1 MEQGK
6 KVSTFLKSRK
16 STGGSSMNLTGS
28 SNSQTLPTSMSSSSP
43 NSSILSQ
50 SISSATST
58 SASSISNGGSG
69 GSSGNVSVSNST
81 SDLAQYNE
89 NYQKRNTRQIP
100 SILLED
106 EIEKE
111 EDYPFDFE
119 RYYYESK
126 EINREVSRELVVI
139 PDDATQNQIENLP
152 KENRIK
158 SNPFDYKENKNQHI
172 DDCIKFYS
180 NNTWKSL
187 KTFNYYKNETP
198 GAIVHQLTEE
208 RIEFKTEP
216 IVNIN
221 NLNSNVNISISQAQ
235 KIASEAALE
244 AKLAPQQQTPQQQQ
258 MAALQFQQQQN
269 LKEVNYLSQQ
279 HQFQIQNTLK
289 TDKPDK
295 LHLHYLERQFRKE
308 KVLINNNNNNN
319 ENNNGENNNNSN
331 NNNNNNGENNNT
343 EFGLYSYFTLSEP
356 TVQYQEPTPYQKEKK
371 RIIQVTFKDLSFKFW
386 DGDDEPEP
394 FYCSMYLYDI
404 QKKARLSETFYFD
417 FINDKSFKM
426 TTSHITTSSGASSKD
441 VVVDDVTLAKSAIF
455 NVTARS
461 SSELE
466 NIYLILKV
474 EKVLTGDLEDHS
486 EPYIKMNLKEKEKDK
501 FKESIKSS
509 CTRLGAFRQA
519 FCWGCVPVFE
529 EGVGDDT
536 PIRPLYRHRSEM
548 TDSSMLDSTL
558 SEGSKSASAKKLKII
573 PGQCLVDI
581 KEILPNDQ
589 QSPYLNNKKF
599 ILNSSLIK
607 IDLPQLDQ
615 QQSTTTQTSTEQNNN
630 INQPGKI
637 PSNIGIE
644 NIIKECHEFSSNQ
657 RFEINTEF
665 VNNLYLY
672 PETLNLS
679 NRSGSFAARNLT
691 CKIQLL
697 ETDENPLCPE
707 GLKAIYG
714 KSKTQSFNSKAYTQV
729 TYHSKTPVFN
739 DEIKIRLPLS
749 PSPSLHILFT
759 FYHIACQKS
768 SGGGDLVDQPVA
780 YGVLPIIQYGKMIG
794 EEVFNLPL
802 AYEFPSRYTRR
813 DQEATIKYIDNKKP
827 IFQVRSK
834 LVSSIHSTDDYL
846 NSFFNNISQF
856 SFINNCLASPS
867 LSPTPTSTTPSVT
880 SPSILTS
887 PTISSQNLAN
897 SNNNN
902 STNTTTTTTTNISP
916 SNSTMEQLIKSIK
929 LLPSSKLECIIQF
942 FPILMNQLFR
952 LMTNQQHS
960 SELSMVTFITIG
972 EILSMVN
979 DVGSTIS
986 DRYVKYVFSNVNNQ
1000 AGTSNIEFL
1009 PTYEVLIK
1017 TWLEL
1022 VRFQEQN
1029 SENILRFSR
1038 FFFQVIHKSMA
1049 LSLIE
1054 RNKREEN
1061 KTRKGRFVGVRP
1073 QLAKLISILRWE
1085 SSTRAKHTFKLA
1097 KELIR
1102 SLAGFISCLVSIAD
1116 RGYVFKII
1124 DRAVNDFTHNNQIG
1138 GENEMEIYELKFEFL
1153 RIICQ
1158 NDYFVQLNIPLPF
1171 RIDSTSKLTNILTSS
1186 KHFLSDLLLNNISAG
1201 IGSKIPLIRMDA
1213 ANSLRD
1219 TLTRLEMDT
1228 RWFDQ
1233 SNKQRIVGV
1242 FTPYLTIVV
1251 NNWDNIKDDSFIM
1264 KRNILVSFIYL
1275 LKTIHINLIKIWW
1288 REEPKA
1294 KYVTLFDILNQCL
1307 EIFEFVGKE
1316 ILMDKVESSTSLR
1329 TSTAKSILEDF
1340 YSNSRNSP
1348 YGSKKL
1354 YNRSLR
1360 EKRVDSRKSVLE
1372 NNYSNNNNVGSNNN
1386 NNNNINNNVSG
1397 SPSSSTI
1404 LINSTSNSNL
1414 LSTSFVT
1421 TSSGGG
1427 GGGSGYSSKSSGS
1440 SGGSL
1445 IESTSTSSSLNGSG
1459 SGYQNQNNNSNY
1471 SPSTTRDV
1479 SSGGTLRNEKRMK
1492 STLAQN
1498 KINISDYDDRLES
1511 HLALEVGSVVLDV
1524 VDEFMCEYDRD
1535 LKTTHYFDVI
1545 EKIFN
1550 LLHSM
1555 LKKNQPVQLVPKL
1568 YATLRQFIYRF
1579 PKILFENNNSF
1590 CLDLCNAVI
1599 RHCNSVNQ
1607 TTREE
1612 ASAFTYILF
1621 RKNFEQT
1628 KKNFVRTKT
1637 QVTIGLSTIVKS
1649 INDDYFLKKSLDTI
1663 NSYAYAQADKAG
1675 TKSFSKQIEDL
1686 TKRLHTFVIDNI
1698 KINNHRDDPEMVADL
1713 YHRIADNNK
1722 SNADTRICW
1731 LQGLA
1736 DFHRTQENY
1745 VEAAQCYLHMSSL
1758 VAEYLSLIGKPI
1770 PTINGSNNFMAINKN
1785 SLEESHTFIEREED
1799 GADDNQSFTLDFFL
1813 KLVQEAILLL
1823 KESEYFEIANLVY
1836 KLLLPVHEEHLNYQE
1851 LARCHGDLQDIFK
1864 RIVECTNTQS
1874 RMLGSYYRV
1883 GLYGKRF
1890 EEMNGKEFIYKEP
1903 KITRLVEIKDRLKSL
1918 YSKKLSV
1925 PEDSIVII
1933 EGSTVDISSIE
1944 QDAAKCYLQI
1954 TSVVPYFTEEELVGR
1969 RTPFDR
1975 IVHLNR
1981 FIFETPFIE
1990 SGAGRANSIA
2000 EQYKRKTILK
2010 TSNYFPYTKKRISV
2024 ISKQEVILSPIENSI
2039 ETIDQRTE
2047 TISNEV
2053 RSKVPNPKT
2062 LQQVLQGT
2070 LRLQVNIG
2078 PQEICRVFLATD
2090 PTSGAYNYPL
2100 EQIKKLK
2107 KSLSLFLGSCS
2118 EALFINKGLVEN
2130 QSSQE
2135 FQEEMEQGYI
2145 QLTDLMESL
2154 GVLPPEGSYY
2164 PTLNLNSNGT
2174 SNNNLSNS
2182 SIYGS
2187 SNNFGGSGS
2196 PVIQLNSSMINNTGS
2211 SSGNNTPTKSHNRN
2225 SSNPNRNSTG
2235 SGSTI
2240 SLENDDD
2247 SNFNNLLSTSHV
2259 SRKSF
2264 TQRLSSGFKSD

>member
-1 MEQGK
+1 MEGK

-28 SNSQTLPTSMSSSSP
+28 NNSQTLPTSMSSSTSSSSSSSP

-50 SISSATST
+50 SI
-58 SASSISNGGSG
+58 ASSN
-69 GSSGNVSVSNST
+69 GSSGNISVTNST
-81 SDLAQYNE
+81 NDLAQFNE
-89 NYQKRNTRQIP
+89 TYQKRNTRQIP

-198 GAIVHQLTEE
+198 GAIIQQLTEE

-279 HQFQIQNTLK
+279 HQYQIQNTLK

-308 KVLINNNNNNN
+308 KVLINNNSSNSNNNN
-319 ENNNGENNNNSN
+319 N
-331 NNNNNNGENNNT
+331 NNNNNNGENNGENNENNT
-343 EFGLYSYFTLSEP
+343 ELGLYSYFTLSEP
-356 TVQYQEPTPYQKEKK
+356 TVQYQEPTPYQNEKK
-371 RIIQVTFKDLSFKFW
+371 RIVQVTFKDLSFKFW

-404 QKKARLSETFYFD
+404 HKKVRLSETFYFD

-441 VVVDDVTLAKSAIF
+441 IVVDDVTLAKSAIF

-529 EGVGDDT
+529 EGVGEDT

-558 SEGSKSASAKKLKII
+558 SEGSKSASVKKLKII

-589 QSPYLNNKKF
+589 QSPYLNNKKY
-599 ILNSSLIK
+599 ILNSSLVK
-607 IDLPQLDQ
+607 VDLPQLEQPQ
-615 QQSTTTQTSTEQNNN
+615 QTTQTTTTTTTTTEQTTNP
-630 INQPGKI
+630 IQQPGKI
-637 PSNIGIE
+637 PLNIGIE

-729 TYHSKTPVFN
+729 TYHSKSPVFN

-794 EEVFNLPL
+794 DEVFNLPL

-813 DQEATIKYIDNKKP
+813 DQEATIKYIDNKKQ

-856 SFINNCLASPS
+856 AFINNCLASPG
-867 LSPTPTSTTPSVT
+867 LSPTPTNSLTPSIT

-887 PTISSQNLAN
+887 PTISPQSSTSTSNLAI
-897 SNNNN
+897 SAAA
-902 STNTTTTTTTNISP
+902 TTMATTTTTASTSASNLSP

-979 DVGSTIS
+979 DVSGTIS
-986 DRYVKYVFSNVNNQ
+986 DRYVKYVFSNVTNLP
-1000 AGTSNIEFL
+1000 GSNIEFL

-1102 SLAGFISCLVSIAD
+1102 SLAGFISSLISIAD
-1116 RGYVFKII
+1116 RGYVFKTI
-1124 DRAVNDFTHNNQIG
+1124 DRAVNDFTHNNNQGG

-1171 RIDSTSKLTNILTSS
+1171 RIDSTLKLNNILSCS

-1242 FTPYLTIVV
+1242 FIPYLTIVV

-1264 KRNILVSFIYL
+1264 KRNILVSFVYL

-1372 NNYSNNNNVGSNNN
+1372 NNYSSGNIGGSGGSGGSGNNS
-1386 NNNNINNNVSG
+1386 VSG

-1404 LINSTSNSNL
+1404 LINSTSNTNL
-1414 LSTSFVT
+1414 SSSFM
-1421 TSSGGG
+1421 TSS
-1427 GGGSGYSSKSSGS
+1427 GGSGYSSKSGG

-1445 IESTSTSSSLNGSG
+1445 VESLNGSV
-1459 SGYQNQNNNSNY
+1459 SGYSNSNNNNNNGSTY
-1471 SPSTTRDV
+1471 SPSTREI

-1498 KINISDYDDRLES
+1498 KINVSDYDDRLES

-1535 LKTTHYFDVI
+1535 LKTSHYFDVI

-1663 NSYAYAQADKAG
+1663 NSYANAQADKAG
-1675 TKSFSKQIEDL
+1675 TKSFSKQIEEL

-1770 PTINGSNNFMAINKN
+1770 PTINGSSNFMAINKN

-1813 KLVQEAILLL
+1813 KLVQEAISLL
-1823 KESEYFEIANLVY
+1823 KESEYYEIANLVY

-1933 EGSTVDISSIE
+1933 EGSTVDISTIE

-2010 TSNYFPYTKKRISV
+2010 TSTYFPYTKKRIAV
-2024 ISKQEVILSPIENSI
+2024 VSKQEIILSPIENSI
-2039 ETIDQRTE
+2039 ETIDQRAE
-2047 TISNEV
+2047 AIANEV

-2078 PQEICRVFLATD
+2078 PQEVCRVFLASD
-2090 PTSGAYNYPL
+2090 PTSGAYNYPVD
-2100 EQIKKLK
+2100 QIKKLK

-2135 FQEEMEQGYI
+2135 FQEEMEQGYV

-2164 PTLNLNSNGT
+2164 PTLNNNSNI
-2174 SNNNLSNS
+2174 N
-2182 SIYGS
+2182 GS
-2187 SNNFGGSGS
+2187 SNNLGGSGS
-2196 PVIQLNSSMINNTGS
+2196 PIIQLNSSVIGS

-2240 SLENDDD
+2240 SLENEDD
-2247 SNFNNLLSTSHV
+2247 STFNNLLSTSHA

>member
-1 MEQGK
+1 MEGK
-6 KVSTFLKSRK
+6 KVSTFLKSRR

-28 SNSQTLPTSMSSSSP
+28 GNSQTLPTSIASSSSP

-50 SISSATST
+50 SMVS
-58 SASSISNGGSG
+58 SASSSSN
-69 GSSGNVSVSNST
+69 GSSGNVSASNST

-308 KVLINNNNNNN
+308 KVLINNNNNND
-319 ENNNGENNNNSN
+319 NNNSN
-331 NNNNNNGENNNT
+331 NNNNENNGDNT

-529 EGVGDDT
+529 EGVGEDT

-589 QSPYLNNKKF
+589 QSPYLNNKKY

-615 QQSTTTQTSTEQNNN
+615 PPQQQQSTTTNNQSVEQQQQQQQQQN
-630 INQPGKI
+630 IIQPQQPGKI
-637 PSNIGIE
+637 PSNIGID

-794 EEVFNLPL
+794 DEVFNLPL

-813 DQEATIKYIDNKKP
+813 DQEATMKYIDNKKP

-867 LSPTPTSTTPSVT
+867 LSPTPTSTTPSIT
-880 SPSILTS
+880 SPSITS
-887 PTISSQNLAN
+887 PTISSQ
-897 SNNNN
+897 
-902 STNTTTTTTTNISP
+902 TTTTTTSTTSTTNSSNLSP

-979 DVGSTIS
+979 DVSSTIS
-986 DRYVKYVFSNVNNQ
+986 DRYVKYVFSNVTNQ
-1000 AGTSNIEFL
+1000 PGGNIEFL

-1102 SLAGFISCLVSIAD
+1102 SLAGFISTLISIAD

-1171 RIDSTSKLTNILTSS
+1171 RIDSTLKLTNILTSS

-1242 FTPYLTIVV
+1242 FIPYLTIVV

-1372 NNYSNNNNVGSNNN
+1372 NNYSSSGSGGNNS
-1386 NNNNINNNVSG
+1386 VSG

-1421 TSSGGG
+1421 SS
-1427 GGGSGYSSKSSGS
+1427 GGSGYSSKSGSGG
-1440 SGGSL
+1440 GGSL
-1445 IESTSTSSSLNGSG
+1445 VESSSSSSLNGSA
-1459 SGYQNQNNNSNY
+1459 SGYNSNY
-1471 SPSTTRDV
+1471 SPSTREI
-1479 SSGGTLRNEKRMK
+1479 SSGSGGSGTLRNEKRMK

-1663 NSYAYAQADKAG
+1663 NSYANAQADKAG

-1813 KLVQEAILLL
+1813 KLVQEAISLL
-1823 KESEYFEIANLVY
+1823 KESEYYEIANLVY

-2024 ISKQEVILSPIENSI
+2024 ISKQEIILSPIENSI

-2164 PTLNLNSNGT
+2164 PTLNSNG
-2174 SNNNLSNS
+2174 SNNNSSNNLNNS

-2187 SNNFGGSGS
+2187 SNNLGGGGSGS
-2196 PVIQLNSSMINNTGS
+2196 PIIQLNSSMINTGS

-2240 SLENDDD
+2240 SLDDDD